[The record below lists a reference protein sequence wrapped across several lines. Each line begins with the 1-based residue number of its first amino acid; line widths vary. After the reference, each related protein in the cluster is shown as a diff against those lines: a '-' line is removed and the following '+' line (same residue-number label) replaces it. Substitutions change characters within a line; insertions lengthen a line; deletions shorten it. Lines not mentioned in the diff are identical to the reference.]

1 MLGGLV
7 SNEDV
12 CVNQAS
18 GWCGG
23 VSSDEWECLQQSAL
37 SCVSQGAIYA
47 PPEGTVLQH
56 GIDYE
61 LKWDTGAI
69 DGTNGLQ
76 PYFCSG
82 AIKGDWELNSQ
93 GCSKMLYNV
102 WEDVSRGEMTTRIYD
117 KDAHGSGKLCLVNE
131 EKDYICGLDIKVDP
145 YVPAQ
150 TVTSP
155 AGESTIEAGTSV
167 TVNWKKE
174 WFATDLVGLGGTV
187 SFYSCSGTIAECE
200 YSYTNVMVD
209 LIEDVVTNDGSE
221 SVTLPYNAHTGT
233 RRICVYGSS
242 NEPLHLATTLY
253 ICGPT
258 LTIAPYDPAQAVS
271 SPVGGTT
278 WTQGSSETVNWKK
291 EWIDDYVYI
300 YSCSGTIAEC
310 KYSDTNVK
318 VDVIYNDGS
327 ESFTLPTNA
336 DIGTRRICVY
346 RNDLNYM
353 CGPTLTIAP
362 YDPAQAVSSPAGG
375 TTWTQGSSE
384 TVNWKKE
391 WVGGDV
397 GEVKFYSCSGTI
409 AECEYSGSNVM
420 VDLIETVYND
430 GSESQS
436 VRLPTNAYTGTRRI
450 CVQEYDYYICGP
462 TPTIAPYDPAQ
473 AVSSPAG
480 GTTWTQGSSKTVSW
494 KYEWIVGDYIDSDVN
509 IYSCSG
515 TIAECKY
522 SGTNVKVDVIEYNV
536 YNDGSGSVTLPYNA
550 HTGTRRICV
559 YRNDLYYI
567 CGPTLTIIS

>member
-200 YSYTNVMVD
+200 YS
-209 LIEDVVTNDGSE
+209 
-221 SVTLPYNAHTGT
+221 
-233 RRICVYGSS
+233 
-242 NEPLHLATTLY
+242 
-253 ICGPT
+253 
-258 LTIAPYDPAQAVS
+258 
-271 SPVGGTT
+271 
-278 WTQGSSETVNWKK
+278 
-291 EWIDDYVYI
+291 
-300 YSCSGTIAEC
+300 
-310 KYSDTNVK
+310 
-318 VDVIYNDGS
+318 
-327 ESFTLPTNA
+327 
-336 DIGTRRICVY
+336 
-346 RNDLNYM
+346 
-353 CGPTLTIAP
+353 
-362 YDPAQAVSSPAGG
+362 
-375 TTWTQGSSE
+375 
-384 TVNWKKE
+384 
-391 WVGGDV
+391 
-397 GEVKFYSCSGTI
+397 
-409 AECEYSGSNVM
+409 GSNVM